1 MFVKYLLIILEKLR
15 KIIYRFEKGGEEIFL
30 FLEEHERDD
39 SKMFLRGEIGQEYT
53 GKLCHCE
60 NTGRDCHLTPLQS
73 DGFKGIKEHKKAD
86 AESNADNTSSH
97 DSTFL
102 LLDIHSHLEDN
113 LSSDATKRAIRMQ
126 RALLMKYLA
135 RKEF

>member
-1 MFVKYLLIILEKLR
+1 
-15 KIIYRFEKGGEEIFL
+15 
-30 FLEEHERDD
+30 
-39 SKMFLRGEIGQEYT
+39 MFLRGEIGQEYT
-53 GKLCHCE
+53 GKLYHSE

-86 AESNADNTSSH
+86 TESNADNTSRH

-113 LSSDATKRAIRMQ
+113 LSSDATKRAIRIQ